1 MSQYRCGQGHPT
13 PIHTQCLPTY
23 THTKKNIENT
33 NFGQTDGRTDK
44 ASYRVVSPQLKR
56 EEEKEEDGEEKQR

>member
-23 THTKKNIENT
+23 THTKKKHKKHP
-33 NFGQTDGRTDK
+33 FWTDGRTDK